1 MNKNDNLRLIM
12 SCGDDIQLE
21 FGNEFGYY
29 AKHITNDQLYK
40 FCNEA
45 NINELVKKSGFMF
58 TAYENKETNKMS
70 IFAVNRD
77 YGLSIPLKLLD
88 NSLYFV
94 ANDNEWRLI
103 DEDMF
108 NAVQKIWRN
117 FIAKHIW
124 EYKKNLN
131 MLDALDRSEP
141 CFSF

>member
-12 SCGDDIQLE
+12 SYGDDIQLE

-108 NAVQKIWRN
+108 NAVQKIWR
-117 FIAKHIW
+117 K
-124 EYKKNLN
+124 
-131 MLDALDRSEP
+131 
-141 CFSF
+141 CF